1 MKKGLFFGI
10 FDIMTNLD
18 NLRSY
23 IAYIVQNT
31 SLEDWLLVSL
41 VNLKKESV
49 RITSILNDG
58 SALFDILDYLG
69 NDKIIGRIWFND
81 KYIMLVRNEV
91 ERSLLY
97 NGWPE
102 DVDLYSVYEKKVMLP
117 EVPAGI
123 LKIPADFRV

>member
-1 MKKGLFFGI
+1 MI
-10 FDIMTNLD
+10 NQD

-23 IAYIVQNT
+23 IAYIVQNA
-31 SLEDWLLVSL
+31 SLDQWILLSL
-41 VNLKKESV
+41 INLKKESI

-69 NDKIIGRIWFND
+69 NDKIIGRIWFNE
-81 KYIMLVRNEV
+81 KHIVLVKNEV

-97 NGWPE
+97 IGWPE
-102 DVDLYSVYEKKVMLP
+102 GVDLYSVYESKVMLP

-123 LKIPADFRV
+123 LKIPTDFRV